1 MKAMIITLAVLIS
14 AVNMKSCN
22 KNKEKSAKPDLKPIL
37 IDESMEIAPKYDN
50 TVKFTAR
57 IKGDILTATIEYYG
71 CKDDEFDLVFN
82 KMWLKSL
89 PPKANLFLK
98 KTNGKCSTQGNYTK
112 TYKFDLKNL
121 RNSSSNEIKVKVMNY
136 TEYFKYKYE
145 Q

>member
-1 MKAMIITLAVLIS
+1 MKAMLITLVVFIS

-22 KNKEKSAKPDLKPIL
+22 KNKEKSAKTDIKPIL
-37 IDESMEIAPKYDN
+37 IDENMAIAPKYDN
-50 TVKFTAR
+50 TIKFTAR
-57 IKGDILTATIEYYG
+57 VKGDILTATIEYYG
-71 CKDDEFDLVFN
+71 CENDEFDLVFN

-98 KTNGKCSTQGNYTK
+98 KTEGTCNKKGNYTK

-121 RNSSSNEIKVKVMNY
+121 RNSSSKEVMVKIMNY
-136 TEYFKYKYE
+136 TEYFKYEYG